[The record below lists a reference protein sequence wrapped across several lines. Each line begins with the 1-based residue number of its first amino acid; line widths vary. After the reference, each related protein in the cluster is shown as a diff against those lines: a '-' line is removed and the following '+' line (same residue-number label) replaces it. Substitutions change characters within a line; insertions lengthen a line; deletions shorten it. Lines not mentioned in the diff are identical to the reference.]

1 VGRNI
6 YSAKMDAEYYIIQ
19 NENTNIKKELDSL
32 TNSTSTNSRT
42 NTYFME
48 EKALALYI
56 NRVLLLVYGI
66 AYLLMLFSLFMH
78 RESAG
83 ILFIILMIV
92 IFSLFPFFIDG
103 ITKYMYNQF
112 ISAMQLIYKGNAFYL
127 YKPPDKIDF
136 L

>member
-1 VGRNI
+1 
-6 YSAKMDAEYYIIQ
+6 MDAEYSIIQ
-19 NENTNIKKELDSL
+19 NENKNIKKEINSI

-42 NTYFME
+42 NSYFME

-66 AYLLMLFSLFMH
+66 AYLLMLVSLFIH

-83 ILFIILMIV
+83 ISFIILMIV

-112 ISAMQLIYKGNAFYL
+112 ISVMQLIYKGNAFYL

>member
-1 VGRNI
+1 
-6 YSAKMDAEYYIIQ
+6 MDAEYSIIQ
-19 NENTNIKKELDSL
+19 NENTNVKKEINSI
-32 TNSTSTNSRT
+32 TNNTLTNSRT

-66 AYLLMLFSLFMH
+66 AYLLMLFSLFIH

-83 ILFIILMIV
+83 ISFIILMIV
-92 IFSLFPFFIDG
+92 VFLLFPFFIDG

-112 ISAMQLIYKGNAFYL
+112 ISVMQLIYKGNAFYL

>member
-1 VGRNI
+1 
-6 YSAKMDAEYYIIQ
+6 MDAEYSIIQ
-19 NENTNIKKELDSL
+19 NENTNIKKEINSV
-32 TNSTSTNSRT
+32 TNNTMTNSRT

-66 AYLLMLFSLFMH
+66 AYLLMLFSLFIH

-83 ILFIILMIV
+83 ISFIILMIV
-92 IFSLFPFFIDG
+92 VFLLFPFFIDG

-112 ISAMQLIYKGNAFYL
+112 ISVMQLIYKGNAFYL
-127 YKPPDKIDF
+127 YKPPDKIEF

>member
-1 VGRNI
+1 
-6 YSAKMDAEYYIIQ
+6 MDAEYSIIQ
-19 NENTNIKKELDSL
+19 NENTNIKKEINSV
-32 TNSTSTNSRT
+32 TNNTMTNSRT

-66 AYLLMLFSLFMH
+66 AYLLMLFSLFIH

-83 ILFIILMIV
+83 ISFIILMIV
-92 IFSLFPFFIDG
+92 VFLLFPFFIDG

-112 ISAMQLIYKGNAFYL
+112 ISVMLS
-127 YKPPDKIDF
+127 
-136 L
+136 